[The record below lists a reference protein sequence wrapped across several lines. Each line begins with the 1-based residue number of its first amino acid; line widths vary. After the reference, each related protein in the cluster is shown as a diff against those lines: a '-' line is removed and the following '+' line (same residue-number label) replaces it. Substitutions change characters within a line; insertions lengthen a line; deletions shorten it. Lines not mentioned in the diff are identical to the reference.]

1 MCVCVCVDTRVGIIY
16 FDDDGGRSSV
26 LFFRSVRV
34 SIEKKKKK
42 GGRKRNCNKTGGKR
56 KESRVRRGSGAV
68 DKL

>member
-16 FDDDGGRSSV
+16 FDDGGRSSV

-34 SIEKKKKK
+34 SIVEKKKK